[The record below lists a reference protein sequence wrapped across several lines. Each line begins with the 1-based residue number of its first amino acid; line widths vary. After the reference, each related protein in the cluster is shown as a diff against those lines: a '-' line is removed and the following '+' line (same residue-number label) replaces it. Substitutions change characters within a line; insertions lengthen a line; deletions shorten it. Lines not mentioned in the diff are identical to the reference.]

1 MLGFSY
7 LDTGAMYRMAALL
20 ASRRLAGSPDPE
32 AVARI
37 AGSSSISAGPE
48 GAFLDGEDV
57 TTLIRTSELGEAA
70 SLLSAAPSVRR
81 AMVAKQREAAAG
93 RDVVAE
99 GRDMGTVVFPDAV
112 LKVYV
117 TADIAVR
124 GIRRT
129 RDLAGHSGARLSEVF
144 ADVVESLMKRDA
156 RDRERPD
163 SPLRRASDAFLLD
176 TSAMSVGE
184 QVEKVVSLFRAA
196 RGGGEC

>member
-1 MLGFSY
+1 
-7 LDTGAMYRMAALL
+7 MYRMTALL
-20 ASRRLAGSPDPE
+20 ASRSPAASKDPD

-37 AGSSSISAGPE
+37 AGASSMSAGPE

-57 TTLIRTSELGEAA
+57 TSLIRTSELGEAA
-70 SLLSAAPSVRR
+70 SLLSASPPVRR
-81 AMVAKQREAAAG
+81 AMVAKQREASAG
-93 RDVVAE
+93 RDIVAE
-99 GRDMGTVVFPDAV
+99 GRDMGTVVFPDAL

-129 RDLAGHSGARLSEVF
+129 RDLACRSGARPSEVF
-144 ADVVESLMKRDA
+144 VDVVESLMKRDA

-184 QVEKVVSLFRAA
+184 QVERVVSLFRTAGRHGA
-196 RGGGEC
+196 